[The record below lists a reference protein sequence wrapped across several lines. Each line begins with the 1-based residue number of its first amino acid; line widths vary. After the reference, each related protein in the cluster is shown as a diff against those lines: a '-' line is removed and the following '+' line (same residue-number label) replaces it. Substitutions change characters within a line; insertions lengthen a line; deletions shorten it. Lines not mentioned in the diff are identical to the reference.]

1 MAYEMHA
8 VNLPD
13 AGNAGSVV
21 YTCPSGRQARILC
34 CSIANT
40 GSAVMTFTLRIKDA
54 SDTSAGAGGTLYDI
68 NTAGRLGVN
77 ETYFPFPKDWQL
89 SAGDEVICIP
99 GTQSASIVL
108 GLDVT

>member
-13 AGNAGSVV
+13 TSNAGSVV
-21 YTCPSGRQARILC
+21 YTVPSGKQARILS
-34 CSIANT
+34 CSIANRGT
-40 GSAVMTFTLRIKDA
+40 AVLTFTLRIND
-54 SDTSAGAGGTLYDI
+54 SSEGPSGALYDV

-77 ETYFPFPKDWQL
+77 ETYFPFPKDVQL
-89 SAGDEVICIP
+89 SSGDQLICIP
-99 GTQSASIVL
+99 TGQPVSVVL